1 MRGDPVVRNGEP
13 EVGIK
18 APENFSLVPGK
29 VETKVSISE
38 LGTEYTGLLPAH
50 I

>member
-1 MRGDPVVRNGEP
+1 MGGDPVVRNREP
-13 EVGIK
+13 KVGIK
-18 APENFSLVPGK
+18 APENFNLVPGK
-29 VETKVSISE
+29 IETKVSISE